1 MIEIGSKPL
10 PMGAVV
16 PVRVL
21 GLLKLI
27 DEGET
32 DHKIIAINSNDVNF
46 DRIHSMSDLE
56 TYYPGIKA
64 KLVDW
69 LINYKTSDGKPQNT
83 LASNEPASSSEAI
96 EIINQVHGFYKDLIA
111 PGSKKNTYG
120 FYLPNSPHSNSYS
133 SSSSN
138 SVDIPKSDSISSSS
152 NAASSNT
159 KSASYGITTV

>member
-1 MIEIGSKPL
+1 
-10 PMGAVV
+10 
-16 PVRVL
+16 
-21 GLLKLI
+21 
-27 DEGET
+27 
-32 DHKIIAINSNDVNF
+32 
-46 DRIHSMSDLE
+46 MSDLE

-138 SVDIPKSDSISSSS
+138 SVDTPKSDSISSSS
-152 NAASSNT
+152 KIQIPITFEVISNT
-159 KSASYGITTV
+159 DFLSISTLKTALYSIEVREKLYTNGIETALKFLSNLENAV

>member
-1 MIEIGSKPL
+1 
-10 PMGAVV
+10 MGAVV

-32 DHKIIAINSNDVNF
+32 DHKIIAINSKDVNF

-56 TYYPGIKA
+56 TYYPGIKS

-133 SSSSN
+133 SSSSY
-138 SVDIPKSDSISSSS
+138 SVDTDAPKPDSISSSS
-152 NAASSNT
+152 NAARSSNT